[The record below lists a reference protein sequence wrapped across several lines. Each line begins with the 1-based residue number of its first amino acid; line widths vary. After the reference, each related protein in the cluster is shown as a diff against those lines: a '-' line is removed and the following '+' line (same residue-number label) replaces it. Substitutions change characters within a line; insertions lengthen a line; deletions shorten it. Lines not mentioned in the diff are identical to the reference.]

1 LNENGNRFITVFKL
15 KMSQGE
21 LLWYCFEATM
31 QTLRLKNPDIKM
43 WQVLSK
49 LKLWVGKNRETK
61 QAIYFLEDYWSGK
74 MLTAEGMYGMHGV
87 LKVLK
92 LFYDNG
98 ELVDPSDKEDTMFPS
113 EMM

>member
-1 LNENGNRFITVFKL
+1 MNENGNTYITNL
-15 KMSQGE
+15 IEKMSQGD
-21 LLWYCFEATM
+21 LLWRCFTVTM

-49 LKLWVGKNRETK
+49 LKIWVGKSRETK

-74 MLTAEGMYGMHGV
+74 ILTPEGMCGMHDV
-87 LKVLK
+87 IKVLK

-98 ELVDPSDKEDTMFPS
+98 ELVDPE
-113 EMM
+113 